1 MEQFLLEMKG
11 INKSFNGIPILK
23 DVDFCVKRNEI
34 IALMGGNGA
43 GKSTLMK
50 ILTGVYQADS
60 GEVFVNGEKAEIHNV
75 LDSRKFG
82 IGMIYQEFSLI
93 STLTVAENIFL
104 THEPRKK
111 TGFLDNKRCVQES
124 KRLLEQLGVEIDPTI
139 RIEELSVGY
148 RQIVEIAKALSQNV
162 RLLIMDEPTSALT
175 EKETEILFG
184 IMRNLIKMDISI
196 VFISHR
202 MKEIYQIC
210 DRITVLRDG
219 KIVVSDNAQSIPMDK
234 IVSYIVGNTM
244 SKKFEWIPRTYDTN
258 IQPALE
264 VRHLCYK
271 DVVTDVNLKVF
282 RSEILGVAGLMGSG
296 RTETLLSIF
305 GLLHRDAGEIY
316 VNGKKI
322 NAHSPRDAIL
332 NGMALIPESRR
343 VQGLVL
349 NHSVKEN
356 VIVTI
361 LDNLRRF
368 LFINEKEANS
378 VVKDQVNSLAIKTDS
393 IKKQIGL
400 LSGGNQQ
407 KVVIA
412 KWLANNS
419 NILLMDEPTIGVDI
433 GAKTEI
439 IYRIREL
446 ADKGCAIVFVSSEL
460 NELLAVADRIIVLKD
475 GKVIK
480 EMNRKNIDNEEVLQ
494 RAIQGY
500 E

>member
-1 MEQFLLEMKG
+1 M
-11 INKSFNGIPILK
+11 
-23 DVDFCVKRNEI
+23 
-34 IALMGGNGA
+34 
-43 GKSTLMK
+43 
-50 ILTGVYQADS
+50 
-60 GEVFVNGEKAEIHNV
+60 
-75 LDSRKFG
+75 
-82 IGMIYQEFSLI
+82 
-93 STLTVAENIFL
+93 
-104 THEPRKK
+104 
-111 TGFLDNKRCVQES
+111 
-124 KRLLEQLGVEIDPTI
+124 
-139 RIEELSVGY
+139 
-148 RQIVEIAKALSQNV
+148 
-162 RLLIMDEPTSALT
+162 
-175 EKETEILFG
+175 
-184 IMRNLIKMDISI
+184 
-196 VFISHR
+196 
-202 MKEIYQIC
+202 
-210 DRITVLRDG
+210 
-219 KIVVSDNAQSIPMDK
+219 
-234 IVSYIVGNTM
+234 
-244 SKKFEWIPRTYDTN
+244 
-258 IQPALE
+258 
-264 VRHLCYK
+264 
-271 DVVTDVNLKVF
+271 
-282 RSEILGVAGLMGSG
+282 
-296 RTETLLSIF
+296 
-305 GLLHRDAGEIY
+305 
-316 VNGKKI
+316 
-322 NAHSPRDAIL
+322 
-332 NGMALIPESRR
+332 
-343 VQGLVL
+343 